1 MIEKHT
7 LDFLSRLKKNNNRDW
22 FEKNKEKYL
31 VAKDNVSE
39 MIDALLKDICTFDK
53 RYTGLTS
60 KDCLFRI
67 YRDVRFSKDK
77 KPYKSN
83 MGASITIGGKKSPK
97 AGYYI
102 HFEPGQSFL
111 AGGVWQ
117 PEADVLKKIRQEID
131 YNGKQFHKIIGNK
144 DFKKYFGELDKSYQ
158 LKTTP
163 KGYDKDHPDI
173 ELLRL
178 NSFIVWHQFNDKN
191 VLSKNFVKEIGKGAK
206 IMKPFLDFLNQAM
219 D

>member
-7 LDFLSRLKKNNNRDW
+7 LDFLTKIKKNNNRDW
-22 FEKNKEKYL
+22 FDKNKEKYL
-31 VAKDNVSE
+31 AAKDNVSE
-39 MIDALLKDICTFDK
+39 MIDALLKEITAFDK
-53 RYTGLTS
+53 RYAGLTS

-67 YRDVRFSKDK
+67 YRDIRFAKDK
-77 KPYKSN
+77 RPYKTN
-83 MGASITIGGKKSPK
+83 MGASITIGGKKSTK

-102 HFEPGQSFL
+102 HIEPGESFL

-117 PEADVLKKIRQEID
+117 PEADALKKIREELD
-131 YNGKQFHKIIGNK
+131 YNGKPLHKISDNK

-163 KGYDKDHPDI
+163 KGYDKEHPDI
-173 ELLRL
+173 EFLRL
-178 NSFIVWHQFNDKN
+178 NSFIVWHKFNDKD
-191 VLSKNFVKEIGKGAK
+191 VLSKNFVKGLGKGAK
-206 IMKPFLDFLNQAM
+206 IMKPFLDFLNQAN